1 VNDHLTNPDVFDADA
16 GIDAYD
22 PAPGDEL
29 EYEEADGVETDV
41 EVEMLVARMQATR
54 FSGA

>member
-1 VNDHLTNPDVFDADA
+1 VNDYPNNPAELDPDADA
-16 GIDAYD
+16 YD
-22 PAPGDEL
+22 SAPIDEL
-29 EYEEADGVETDV
+29 DYEEADGVETDV